1 VPLAEQTGEKQTTQ
15 APTAQQATGNQDA
28 CEPVI
33 FTAAAK
39 FLFFAAF
46 VLILC
51 LAPLAE
57 QTREKQTTQA
67 PTAQQAASNQD
78 ACEPVILTA
87 AAEFLFFA
95 AFVLIPFLAPFAEQ
109 TGKKQATQ
117 APTAQ
122 QATGNQDACEPVI
135 LTAAAAEFLFFA
147 AFVLILCL
155 VPLVKE
161 MGKKQTTQAATAQ
174 KAAGN

>member
-1 VPLAEQTGEKQTTQ
+1 VALAEQTGEKQTTQ
-15 APTAQQATGNQDA
+15 APTAKQATSD
-28 CEPVI
+28 
-33 FTAAAK
+33 
-39 FLFFAAF
+39 
-46 VLILC
+46 
-51 LAPLAE
+51 
-57 QTREKQTTQA
+57 
-67 PTAQQAASNQD
+67 QD

-87 AAEFLFFA
+87 ATSAKFLFLA
-95 AFVLIPFLAPFAEQ
+95 AFVLISFLVALTKQ
-109 TGKKQATQ
+109 TSKKQTTQ

-122 QATGNQDACEPVI
+122 EATSDQDACKPVI
-135 LTAAAAEFLFFA
+135 LTAAAEFLFFA